1 MWFEFCQ
8 VSEETEEQQQ
18 KDESKPAKGLF
29 GSGVFNQDS
38 SLGFSGIKWADSRG
52 PFDFGLSLSSRKFTN
67 ADSVSFGAAVK
78 DLREVESSEEKIKL
92 QKH

>member
-1 MWFEFCQ
+1 MWFEVWQ

-38 SLGFSGIKWADSRG
+38 SLGFSGIKWVSEI
-52 PFDFGLSLSSRKFTN
+52 FNCLVSLLFICFVMLALN
-67 ADSVSFGAAVK
+67 
-78 DLREVESSEEKIKL
+78 
-92 QKH
+92 KHVRL

>member
-38 SLGFSGIKWADSRG
+38 SLGFSGIKWVSEISNCLVS
-52 PFDFGLSLSSRKFTN
+52 LSLCFVCCN
-67 ADSVSFGAAVK
+67 
-78 DLREVESSEEKIKL
+78 
-92 QKH
+92 